1 MLEYFKQVNR
11 SARGWLFCMDRN
23 AKVADRALK
32 VVDKPLKVV
41 DKPLKVT
48 DNLVNGR
55 LLFLLEMYCYVKVEG
70 EDNAGG

>member
-1 MLEYFKQVNR
+1 
-11 SARGWLFCMDRN
+11 MDRN

-32 VVDKPLKVV
+32 VA

>member
-11 SARGWLFCMDRN
+11 SARLAFCMDRN

-32 VVDKPLKVV
+32 VA

-55 LLFLLEMYCYVKVEG
+55 LLFT
-70 EDNAGG
+70 

>member
-32 VVDKPLKVV
+32 VVDKPLKV
-41 DKPLKVT
+41 T
-48 DNLVNGR
+48 DNLVIGR

>member
-32 VVDKPLKVV
+32 VVDKPLKV
-41 DKPLKVT
+41 T

>member
-23 AKVADRALK
+23 AKVA
-32 VVDKPLKVV
+32 

>member
-1 MLEYFKQVNR
+1 MEYFKQVNR

-32 VVDKPLKVV
+32 VA

>member
-32 VVDKPLKVV
+32 VA

>member
-1 MLEYFKQVNR
+1 MEYFKQVNR

-32 VVDKPLKVV
+32 VVDKPLKV
-41 DKPLKVT
+41 T
-48 DNLVNGR
+48 DNLVIGR

>member
-23 AKVADRALK
+23 AKVADR
-32 VVDKPLKVV
+32 VLKVV